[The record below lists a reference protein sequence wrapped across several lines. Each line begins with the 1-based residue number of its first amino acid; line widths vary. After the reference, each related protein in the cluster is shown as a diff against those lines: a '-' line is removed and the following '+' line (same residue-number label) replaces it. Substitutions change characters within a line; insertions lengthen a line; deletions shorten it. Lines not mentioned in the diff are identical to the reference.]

1 MAYRLLTRPDGASA
15 YEPSSPDHVEGRIGD
30 GSMVWLD
37 VATRDPAEIE
47 ELGHRFGFEPAAI
60 EDVLDVEQLPKFD
73 VHEDHLF
80 VVLHALTFVADRVDT
95 LELDCFVRGG
105 LLVTVHAEPVV
116 AVEWL
121 WDAAQSYPQ
130 IGELAPP
137 ELFAQLTEVVGRR
150 YLEILDEF
158 ERQVDDLSDRA
169 LAADR
174 TVLAEIQFLRREEA
188 TIRRVLRPQRLV
200 ITTLRS
206 RNLPIL
212 TPAATTILNDAYD
225 VHNLVVESLAS
236 ARGLLTDTLDTYRG
250 ASAEREASATAV
262 LTVYAAILLP
272 LSLITGWYGMNVA
285 DLPLTEEPWGWMVVT
300 AGMAVVAVVSW
311 LVFVRM
317 GIVRTAR
324 GGRARRPIVR
334 SLADAAKAPVKPVTM
349 LWRPNGEARAVTS
362 VTDRLRPRR

>member
-1 MAYRLLTRPDGASA
+1 MPYQLLTRPAGASA
-15 YEPSSPDHVEGRIGD
+15 YEPAHPDEIEGRVGD

-37 VATRDPAEIE
+37 VTTSDPGEVE
-47 ELGHRFGFEPAAI
+47 ELGRRFGFDPAAI

-73 VHEDHLF
+73 LHDDHLF
-80 VVLHALTFVADRVDT
+80 VVIHALTFVGDRVDT
-95 LELDCFVRGG
+95 VELDCFVREG
-105 LLVTVHAEPVV
+105 LFVTVHAEPVV
-116 AVEWL
+116 GVEWL
-121 WDAAQSYPQ
+121 WGAARSYPQ

-137 ELFAQLTEVVGRR
+137 ELFAQLTEAVGRR
-150 YLEILDEF
+150 YLEVLDEF

-174 TVLAEIQFLRREEA
+174 SVLAEIQFLRREEA

-212 TPAATTILNDAYD
+212 TPAAATILNDAYD
-225 VHNLVVESLAS
+225 VHNLVVESLAT

-262 LTVYAAILLP
+262 LAAYAAILLP
-272 LSLITGWYGMNVA
+272 LSLITSWYGMNMV
-285 DLPLTEEPWGWMVVT
+285 DLPWTADSWGWILVT
-300 AGMAVVAVVSW
+300 AGMGVVAVVSW

-317 GIVRTAR
+317 GLVRTAR
-324 GGRARRPIVR
+324 GGRSRTAIGR
-334 SLADAAKAPVKPVTM
+334 SLANAAKAPVKPVIM
-349 LWRPNGEARAVTS
+349 LWRPHGEPRHTHS